1 MIKIKFRNNELEK
14 LADGIGDHKYPKGI
28 GKRYRAVLAEI
39 EEFEAIHDILTRRG
53 WDAEWKKWDRA
64 DQVGIRLNDGWRLML
79 KFPDEETV
87 VIALVREVT
96 NHYE

>member
-1 MIKIKFRNNELEK
+1 MIHIQFRNATRAK
-14 LADGIGDHKYPKGI
+14 LAKGIGDHLFPPEI

-39 EEFEAIHDILTRRG
+39 EEFMTIHDILARRG
-53 WDAEWKKWDRA
+53 WDAEWKKGDRA

-79 KFPDEETV
+79 KFPDEKTV
-87 VIALVREVT
+87 VVALVREIT